1 MLLGLVLPWQEWL
14 QLGWKGLL
22 LASAVLLLRR
32 LPAIL
37 LLNPLM
43 TRLKSVPDVLFV
55 GWFGPIGVAALY
67 YIHLSLHHTGIKDV
81 WVVGSLIIVASIVAH
96 GISAT
101 PLSKLYGRHIQH
113 INQQRP
119 RATIKG

>member
-1 MLLGLVLPWQEWL
+1 MLGLVLPWQEWL

-22 LASAVLLLRR
+22 VAIAVLLLRR
-32 LPAIL
+32 LSAIL
-37 LLNPLM
+37 ILSPVM
-43 TRLKSVPDVLFV
+43 TRLKSVPDVLFM

-67 YIHLSLHHTGIKDV
+67 YIHLSLHHTGIRDV

-101 PLSKLYGRHIQH
+101 PLSQLYGKRIQH
-113 INQQRP
+113 TNKQRP
-119 RATIKG
+119 RASIKG